1 MMPPTPLR
9 RSALLLLCL
18 PLVFLSCAQP
28 AAPTQQ
34 NSQPAQAGERTVG
47 TRGGS
52 LTYRLSS
59 SPNTFNPVLAS
70 DEASF
75 LIAFFLTSGRLLEF
89 DHDAQRYAPGL
100 AETYRLLDDG
110 RTVELVLREG
120 LKFSDG
126 QPLTTEDVAFTL
138 RTIYDEKVGSG
149 VLRPSLLIGERP
161 IEARVQDARRMQFV
175 FPDRVVTPESFLA
188 NIPVVPRHALAA
200 AFDADPERKA
210 FRDAFGATADPKSI
224 VTSGAFAYESAAT
237 GERYVLRRNP
247 HFWKKDTAGT
257 QLPYLDTLAVEIV
270 LDPNAAFTRL
280 GEGGLDI
287 VDRIRPSD
295 YAALR
300 QTQGRVR
307 AVDLGPGLS
316 TDYFFFN
323 LNEGERAKSN
333 ATKLAWFKDA
343 RFRRAV
349 AHAIDRQSIAEGVL
363 QGLATPLY
371 GFVSPANR
379 QWVATDIPRPEFDV
393 ARSRALLAEAGFQT
407 RGTAEAPELFDAQGN
422 RVEFTLLVP
431 QENEPRVK
439 MAAVV
444 QEDLSK
450 LGIGVQVVPIEFKE
464 VQNRAL
470 KTFDYEAALLGSAST
485 DFDPSSLS
493 TILSSAS
500 AQHQWNP
507 SQPRPATE
515 WEARIDELLAAFA
528 REPDEASRRA
538 AFREVQQI
546 LAEQQPVVPLVSRHI
561 ASAANERIGNYRP
574 SIVFPFSVWNAEE
587 LFVKK

>member
-1 MMPPTPLR
+1 MPPTPLR

-18 PLVFLSCAQP
+18 PLVFLACAQP
-28 AAPTQQ
+28 TAPTQQ

-393 ARSRALLAEAGFQT
+393 TRSRALLAEAGFQT
-407 RGTAEAPELFDAQGN
+407 RGTAEAPELFDPQGN

-528 REPDEASRRA
+528 REPDEARRRA

>member
-333 ATKLAWFKDA
+333 AAKLAWFKDA

-393 ARSRALLAEAGFQT
+393 TRSRALLAEAGFQT

-528 REPDEASRRA
+528 REPDEARRRA

>member
-247 HFWKKDTAGT
+247 HFWKKDTAGA

-393 ARSRALLAEAGFQT
+393 TRSRALLAEAGFQT
-407 RGTAEAPELFDAQGN
+407 RGTAEAPELFDPQGN

-528 REPDEASRRA
+528 REPDEARRRA